1 MKKTTNEEVKK
12 IEVTTE
18 MSLINYGDNYNL
30 RYANQ
35 DPEDMFDGN
44 DLILTK
50 EQYDIL
56 LPKFKRSQALAWER
70 AKFLADEIDKQRE
83 LD

>member
-1 MKKTTNEEVKK
+1 MPG
-12 IEVTTE
+12 
-18 MSLINYGDNYNL
+18 MSLGKCGDDYNL

-35 DPEDMFDGN
+35 DDEDMFDGN

-56 LPKFKRSQALAWER
+56 LPKFKISQALAWER
-70 AKFLADEIDKQRE
+70 AKFLADEIDKKRE

>member
-1 MKKTTNEEVKK
+1 
-12 IEVTTE
+12 

-50 EQYDIL
+50 EQYDML
-56 LPKFKRSQALAWER
+56 LPKFKISQALAWQKLWHGKSSGMAKALAWQR
-70 AKFLADEIDKQRE
+70 ARFLEDDKRN
-83 LD
+83 DKKI